1 MSNQTADWINARL
14 EKDNTTRTELIE
26 AIHIDVVEFAVAMQS
41 KDEPGSTFAFGQ
53 PVLSI

>member
-41 KDEPGSTFAFGQ
+41 KDEPGSPFAFGQ